1 MLATFISDLKNSP
14 YYDRLIFRDDILCL
28 YVGGSNSVG
37 TFDSNSDFDL
47 VAITLSGE
55 SFDAS
60 QEVYLK
66 YKGKKVHWYYWSI
79 KDIFKL
85 YTDCV
90 WLAGIIYF
98 KNIRQELIIYLNT
111 NYQKLWDLLLQY
123 RDAISRLACYQLF
136 YSHEDKIST
145 VLAKKDL
152 LAIPPHKS
160 MYHLC
165 LATSYLLKEP
175 IDIELLCDLKLICRQ
190 PLKPTTNKSAL
201 EIISRGL
208 HYVQT
213 FPVDIKV
220 ELEKLYMDFCE
231 KASLLNLREVEL

>member
-1 MLATFISDLKNSP
+1 
-14 YYDRLIFRDDILCL
+14 
-28 YVGGSNSVG
+28 
-37 TFDSNSDFDL
+37 
-47 VAITLSGE
+47 
-55 SFDAS
+55 
-60 QEVYLK
+60 
-66 YKGKKVHWYYWSI
+66 
-79 KDIFKL
+79 
-85 YTDCV
+85 
-90 WLAGIIYF
+90 
-98 KNIRQELIIYLNT
+98 
-111 NYQKLWDLLLQY
+111 
-123 RDAISRLACYQLF
+123 
-136 YSHEDKIST
+136 
-145 VLAKKDL
+145 
-152 LAIPPHKS
+152 